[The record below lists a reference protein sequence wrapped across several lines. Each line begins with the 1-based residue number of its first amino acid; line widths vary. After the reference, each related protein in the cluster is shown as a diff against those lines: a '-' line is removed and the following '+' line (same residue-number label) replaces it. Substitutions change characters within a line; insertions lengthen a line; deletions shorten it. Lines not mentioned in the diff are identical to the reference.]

1 MENSLNSNSRTKD
14 YGKNKIIAASL
25 FTLETAK
32 SPGAIYG
39 PFSDKIYISI
49 TVQRKL
55 LNSVHTELLAITLA
69 LAMQNWGENFA
80 KEWVKYRFLAMPA
93 NANSIANVQREWILR
108 PCSHLVQIFVYVT
121 IDAIVDAIED
131 ANVVLEGLQILR
143 EPYCKTT
150 GLIIFVSG
158 QAIDKYYL
166 PVIVPI
172 GVTGNVLSFLVSG
185 QILVNRQISGKWTD
199 FWKMN
204 TFLVSGHILVSGY
217 ILVSG

>member
-1 MENSLNSNSRTKD
+1 MENSLNRNSRTKD

-25 FTLETAK
+25 LPLETAK

-39 PFSDKIYISI
+39 PFSDKIHISI

-69 LAMQNWGENFA
+69 LAMQNWGEN
-80 KEWVKYRFLAMPA
+80 FLAMPA

-199 FWKMN
+199 FWKVN